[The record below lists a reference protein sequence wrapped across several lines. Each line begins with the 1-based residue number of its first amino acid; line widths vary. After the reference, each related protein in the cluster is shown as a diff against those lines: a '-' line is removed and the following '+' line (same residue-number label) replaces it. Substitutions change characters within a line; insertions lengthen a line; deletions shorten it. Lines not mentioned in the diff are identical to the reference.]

1 VPSTAESGKK
11 KAKTHKHVHSIII
24 PRTPGVGF
32 FSMVGTGLL
41 VQSGVV
47 YSFAAGPIMS
57 VITGG
62 SIFVGAGA
70 SYNVG
75 VINIFSATTNSHH
88 GQGSIGV

>member
-1 VPSTAESGKK
+1 
-11 KAKTHKHVHSIII
+11 
-24 PRTPGVGF
+24 
-32 FSMVGTGLL
+32 MVGTGLL